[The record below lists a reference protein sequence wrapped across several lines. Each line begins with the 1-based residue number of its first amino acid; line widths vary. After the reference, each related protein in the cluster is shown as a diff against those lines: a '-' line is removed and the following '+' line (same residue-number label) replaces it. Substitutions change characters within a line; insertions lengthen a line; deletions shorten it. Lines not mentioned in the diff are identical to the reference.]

1 MNRTF
6 IWGHRGSGFNGVQNT
21 LTSYQDAIDMGVDG
35 LKTEAKLSK
44 DDKIVLTFYQNLKR
58 NGEDVPIDNLEIK
71 EIKKF
76 KLENNESIPTLR
88 EVFNAFK
95 NNDIKYCFDIND
107 PEVGIKIIE
116 LAREFDL
123 IDKIEL
129 AKSAMN
135 RNALPV
141 LFSRIR
147 EFDKKVTLINS
158 IYLPNSPIMERHLE
172 LGNMR
177 KLNIQVINVN
187 FNFANF
193 ELFKKVKKEGFKFYV
208 WGILFKRSMHKF
220 LTMKYK
226 GEYIDAMMSNLPE
239 RLLKMRAEIQNH
251 GTNRD

>member
-6 IWGHRGSGFNGVQNT
+6 IWGHRGAGFTGVQNT
-21 LTSYQDAIDMGVDG
+21 MTSFQNAIDMGVDG

-44 DDKIVLTFYQNLKR
+44 DGEIVLNFYQSLRK
-58 NGEDVPIDNLEIK
+58 NGEDVLINNLDISKIRE
-71 EIKKF
+71 F

-95 NNDIKYCFDIND
+95 NYDIKYNFDISD
-107 PEVGIKIIE
+107 PEIGIRIIE

-123 IDKIEL
+123 VDKIEI
-129 AKSAMN
+129 AKSSMN
-135 RNALPV
+135 RNPLPV
-141 LFSRIR
+141 LFSKIR

-158 IYLPNSPIMERHLE
+158 IYLPNSPITEKHLE
-172 LGNMR
+172 LENMR

-193 ELFKKVKKEGFKFYV
+193 ELFKKIKEEGFKFYV
-208 WGILFKRSMHKF
+208 WGILFKRTMHEL

-226 GEYIDAMMSNLPE
+226 EEYIDAMMSNLPD
-239 RLLKMRAEIQNH
+239 RLLKMRDEIQNH
-251 GTNRD
+251 GNV